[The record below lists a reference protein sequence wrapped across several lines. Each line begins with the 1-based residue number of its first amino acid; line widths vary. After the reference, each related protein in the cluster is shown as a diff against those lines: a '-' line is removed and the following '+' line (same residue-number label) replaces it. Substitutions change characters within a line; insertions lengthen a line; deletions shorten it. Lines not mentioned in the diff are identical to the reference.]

1 MAKLT
6 YKEKKEIIRLYDEEH
21 LGYVLIAR
29 KMKVNPKVVERI
41 IRKFHIHGEASL
53 IKRKSREYSQESK
66 FEIIQKV
73 LMGESKSSVA
83 IEYNIEPSQIR
94 LWLKKYNENGY
105 NGLINKPKGRTPT
118 MKEDKKVIDR
128 NDKDALLRAK
138 DQEILELK
146 AEVEALKKLKALVLQ
161 RNKQQIKKKQ

>member
-6 YKEKKEIIRLYDEEH
+6 YEDKKEIIRLYDEEH
-21 LGYVLIAR
+21 LGYTFIAR
-29 KMKVNPKVVERI
+29 KMKVNSKVVERI

-53 IKRKSREYSQESK
+53 IKRKKTKYSADIK
-66 FEIIQKV
+66 YKIIQKV
-73 LMGESKSSVA
+73 LNGESKSSVA

-94 LWLKKYNENGY
+94 SWLKKYNKNGY
-105 NGLINKPKGRTPT
+105 NGLINMSKGRSPA
-118 MKEDKKVIDR
+118 MKKNKKVIDC

-146 AEVEALKKLKALVLQ
+146 AEVEALKKLRALVLQ